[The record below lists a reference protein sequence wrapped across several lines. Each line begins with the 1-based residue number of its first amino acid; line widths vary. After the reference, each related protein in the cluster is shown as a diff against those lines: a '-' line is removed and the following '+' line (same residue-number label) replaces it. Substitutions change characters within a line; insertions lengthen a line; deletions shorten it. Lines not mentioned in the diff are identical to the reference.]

1 MSVFPDTFLEA
12 LLDEGSDAPAMRAL
26 RETPSESVLV
36 EHEPSPRAM
45 PYFCKGEWD
54 SFMML
59 VLLTIVKR
67 WMLASGLCRPL
78 SLLQG
83 TYPKRNSMAGSSAI
97 V

>member
-1 MSVFPDTFLEA
+1 
-12 LLDEGSDAPAMRAL
+12 
-26 RETPSESVLV
+26 
-36 EHEPSPRAM
+36 M